1 MNKRISIIFSSLIL
15 LVSVAWIQVQHHY
28 TSDELRKIY
37 SQPSDQWPKPNVS
50 EGVEWKEIGL
60 MPENPYKNVD
70 SLKPI
75 IELGK
80 VLFFDP
86 RLSSSNQISCA
97 SCHDPEL
104 GWSNGR
110 SQSVGHDHQLG
121 KRNSPGLNN
130 IWQTEPLFW
139 DGRAANLEEQALM
152 PVEDP
157 FEMHQK
163 INFLPTKLSKIEGYK
178 KYFEEAFGDETITS
192 ERLSSAIA
200 YFQRSLVSRNSDF
213 DNFLRGREDA
223 MSDEALQ
230 GMHLFRTKARCIN
243 CHNGP
248 FFTDNKFHN
257 LGLHFYGGRFEDLG
271 RFDFTQDPEDIGKFK
286 TPSLRDVM
294 YTGPWMHNGFFNDI
308 MGILQMYD
316 NGMARPKPRPG
327 MEDDPNFPETS
338 ELLIK
343 LELTIEEKEQIIAFL
358 HSISAPN
365 FRMTRPELPK

>member
-1 MNKRISIIFSSLIL
+1 MNDRLLVVFSSFVL
-15 LVSVAWIQVQHHY
+15 LTSIAWIQVNHHY
-28 TSDELRKIY
+28 TAEELREIY
-37 SQPSDQWPKPNVS
+37 SQSSENWPAPNVD
-50 EGVEWKEIGL
+50 EDIEFREIGL
-60 MPENPYKNVD
+60 MPENPFRNVD

-97 SCHDPEL
+97 TCHDPEL

-110 SQSVGHDHQLG
+110 SQSVGHNHQLG

-157 FEMHQK
+157 IEMHQK
-163 INFLPTKLSKIEGYK
+163 VNFLPTKLSKIEGYN
-178 KYFEEAFGDETITS
+178 KYFIEAFGDDEIST
-192 ERLSSAIA
+192 ERLSTALA
-200 YFQRSLVSRNSDF
+200 YFQRSLTSRNSDF
-213 DNFLRGREDA
+213 DNFMKGNKNA
-223 MSDEALQ
+223 MTDEAIQ

-243 CHNGP
+243 CHSGP

-257 LGLHFYGGRFEDLG
+257 LGLHFYGGKFEDLG
-271 RFDFTQDPEDIGKFK
+271 RFDFTENPADIGKFK

-294 YTGPWMHNGFFNDI
+294 FTGPWMHNGFFNDI

-327 MEDDPNFPETS
+327 SEYDPNFPVTS
-338 ELLIK
+338 HTLVK
-343 LELTIEEKEQIIAFL
+343 LNLSQEEKEQIIAFL

-365 FRMTRPELPK
+365 FRMNRPEIPR

>member
-1 MNKRISIIFSSLIL
+1 MTKRKIIIL
-15 LVSVAWIQVQHHY
+15 STITLLTCIGWVQVSQKY
-28 TSDELRKIY
+28 TADQLRQIY
-37 SQPSDQWPKPNVS
+37 SQPSEHWPEPHVD
-50 EGVEWKEIGL
+50 EDVEFREIGL
-60 MPENPYKNVD
+60 MPDNPYRNVD
-70 SLKPI
+70 SLKPV

-97 SCHDPEL
+97 TCHDPEL

-110 SQSVGHDHQLG
+110 SQSVGHNHQVG

-139 DGRAANLEEQALM
+139 DGRAATLEEQALM

-157 FEMHQK
+157 IEMHQK
-163 INFLPTKLSKIEGYK
+163 IHFLPTKLSKIEGYK
-178 KYFEEAFGDETITS
+178 KYFIEAFGDDSVTT
-192 ERLSSAIA
+192 ERLSSALA
-200 YFQRSLVSRNSDF
+200 YFQRSLTSRTSDF
-213 DNFLRGREDA
+213 DQFMKGRKDA
-223 MSDEALQ
+223 LSDEAIQ

-271 RFDFTQDPEDIGKFK
+271 RFDFTGDPKDIGKFK

-308 MGILQMYD
+308 MGIMQMYD

-338 ELLIK
+338 HLLKK
-343 LELTIEEKEQIIAFL
+343 LDLSLEEKEHLIAFL
-358 HSISAPN
+358 HALSAPN
-365 FRMTRPELPK
+365 FRMARPEIPK